1 MSAMIPST
9 IGALMNTVIS
19 RLGAL
24 MATVISRLRSRP
36 IVSLIG
42 VVALL
47 LAGALGVTALMLK
60 DGKTVETREVVNTAG
75 GYRFEAPEG
84 WSTRQQDRTTTVTSP
99 DQSTV
104 ITLGLSRPG
113 SLPVA
118 STLFFQQVA
127 GKYRDVQMIPPQAK
141 SVGPL
146 PALIYGGSGTNA
158 KDARVRFLA
167 ITVKNEPTNYGITV
181 FTAAGSDPKTVLPE
195 VNRVVDTFR
204 VLPPRP

>member
-1 MSAMIPST
+1 VSATIPST
-9 IGALMNTVIS
+9 IGALMNTLIS

-24 MATVISRLRSRP
+24 MNTVISRLRSQP
-36 IVSLIG
+36 IISLIG

-47 LAGALGVTALMLK
+47 LAGVLGVTALMLK
-60 DGKTVETREVVNTAG
+60 DGDTVETREVVNTAG
-75 GYRFEAPEG
+75 AYRFEAPEG
-84 WSTRQQDRTTTVTSP
+84 WSTTQQDRTTTVTSP
-99 DQSTV
+99 DHSTV

-127 GKYRDVQMIPPQAK
+127 GKYRDVQVLPPQAK

-146 PALIYGGSGTNA
+146 PALIYGGIGTNA

-167 ITVKNEPTNYGITV
+167 ITIKNEPTNYGITV
-181 FTAAGSDPKTVLPE
+181 FTAAGSDPRTVLPE

-204 VLPPRP
+204 ALPPRP

>member
-1 MSAMIPST
+1 
-9 IGALMNTVIS
+9 MNT
-19 RLGAL
+19 L
-24 MATVISRLRSRP
+24 ISRLRSRP

-47 LAGALGVTALMLK
+47 LAGVLGVTALMLK
-60 DGKTVETREVVNTAG
+60 DGAVETREVVNIAG

-84 WSTRQQDRTTTVTSP
+84 WSTTQQDRTTTVTSP

-127 GKYRDVQMIPPQAK
+127 SKYRDVQMIPPQAK

-146 PALIYGGSGTNA
+146 PALIYGGNGTNA
-158 KDARVRFLA
+158 KDTRVRFLA

-204 VLPPRP
+204 ALPPPRP